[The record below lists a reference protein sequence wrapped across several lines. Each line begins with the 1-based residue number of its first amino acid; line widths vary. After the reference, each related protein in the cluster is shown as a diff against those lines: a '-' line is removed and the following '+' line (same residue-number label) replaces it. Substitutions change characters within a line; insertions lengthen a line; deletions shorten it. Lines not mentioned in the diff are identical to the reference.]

1 MILLTSFKNLPKN
14 IFAYSVSRWQP
25 RGFNLPELK
34 FLAPLDMFGRKLEG
48 FNSHHE
54 YRRLYKATLETRK
67 KAIENWIKGIDSRK
81 TFALICWCNSL
92 QQAARGYSTIMCHTL
107 LIGFSIAK
115 RRKDILVTVDQDRF
129 SNSVWKHNFSLFN
142 PKRFKRQ
149 RSGRL
154 I

>member
-14 IFAYSVSRWQP
+14 IFAYSIARFQP
-25 RGFNLPELK
+25 KGFFLPEIK
-34 FLAPLDMFGRKLEG
+34 MLAPIDMFGRKLEG

-67 KAIENWIKGIDSRK
+67 EAIENWIKGIDRNRN
-81 TFALICWCNSL
+81 FALTCWCTIG
-92 QQAARGYSTIMCHTL
+92 QQLAKGYNTIMCHTL

-115 RRKDILVTVDQDRF
+115 RRKDILITVDQDRF
-129 SNSVWKHNFSLFN
+129 SHSVWKHNFSLFDIRKY
-142 PKRFKRQ
+142 KRRKH
-149 RSGRL
+149 GRL